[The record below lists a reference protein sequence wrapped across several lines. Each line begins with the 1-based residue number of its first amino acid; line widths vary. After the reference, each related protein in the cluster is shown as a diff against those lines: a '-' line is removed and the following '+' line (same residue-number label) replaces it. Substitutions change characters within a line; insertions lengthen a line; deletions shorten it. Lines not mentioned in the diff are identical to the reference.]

1 MSGGAVVVIGVKIG
15 VIEGAENGGE
25 DDLPIGG
32 LVRKL
37 EVLV

>member
-1 MSGGAVVVIGVKIG
+1 MVVIGVKIG

-25 DDLPIGG
+25 DGLPIGG